1 MPTSYR
7 GIRVIDGGFSK
18 NILSLGEKTITV
30 APFAGS
36 AMISPIDDEKTRDR
50 DVVQLM
56 LAEQGRLNCCK
67 SF

>member
-1 MPTSYR
+1 M
-7 GIRVIDGGFSK
+7 
-18 NILSLGEKTITV
+18 ILCNLPGNFAGEETITV

-56 LAEQGRLNCCK
+56 LAEQG
-67 SF
+67 